1 MLIIFLSCLKLI
13 IETYY
18 DEEKYES
25 LKHTFSNIDYVFNA
39 LFILEMVL
47 KVVAKGFVVDK
58 GSYLRE
64 ISTRLDFFIV
74 IASIVDM
81 SLTKYDLAVLKVLR
95 VLRPL
100 RFLSKY
106 KTMRVVVNSLI
117 HAFGPLLNVGLV
129 LIITWIVFAILG
141 IYLLSGKMWRCTS
154 GEIGVVYDVNAAGCL
169 ANKMTW
175 SRSYYN
181 FDNIVEAMITL
192 FLISTKE
199 GWQFAMFDA
208 MDSGDSFDG
217 GAIYNNHPGYVAYYV
232 IFLLVSTFFL
242 LDLVA
247 GVIFFQYG
255 EELEEQ
261 ISEATHACTHEQTR
275 WIMIQKLIYQASP
288 TFDLFETPKNKFR
301 KICFKIVQSA
311 WFNSLMLLVIVFN
324 MIILCM
330 DYEYAGDKYSDTLDK
345 INYSLTWLFVA
356 EFILKFIAIHMH
368 YFKSGWNIMDFFIVI
383 ISLADFFYS
392 LVANGDA
399 SNANYLRFVKVIRI
413 SRVFRI
419 VKLFKSKMLSGFV
432 KLIKT
437 LIFSLPMVLNVYVL
451 FAMNLFIFSIIG
463 AFTFKDIE
471 GKSIEEFNNNV
482 WSFKKFHLAF
492 FTLFR
497 CSTGEEWQKI
507 MFLYGDIPGYYTYS
521 RLIFVG
527 FALLNE
533 FLVMNLLKLVVVE
546 IFESFYFDPE
556 SPLNIMDDFKKIFDE
571 TWNLFTIPSKGDYIH
586 SSQIARFFTHL
597 K

>member
-1 MLIIFLSCLKLI
+1 MKLI

-18 DEEKYES
+18 DEDQYEY
-25 LKHTFSNIDYVFNA
+25 LRHIFSDIDYYFNA
-39 LFILEMVL
+39 LFITEMAL

-74 IASIVDM
+74 VVSIVDM

-95 VLRPL
+95 ALRPL

-117 HAFGPLLNVGLV
+117 HAFGPLLSVGLV
-129 LIITWIVFAILG
+129 LVVTWIIFAILG
-141 IYLLSGKMWRCTS
+141 IFLLSGKMWRCTS

-208 MDSGDSFDG
+208 MDTGDSHDG
-217 GAIYNNHPGYVAYYV
+217 GAIYNNHSWYVAYYV

-255 EELEEQ
+255 EELEGQ
-261 ISEATHACTHEQTR
+261 ISEATNACNHEQTR
-275 WIMIQKLIYQASP
+275 WIMLQKLIYQASP
-288 TFDLFETPKNKFR
+288 VFDLFETPKNKIRRIFFH
-301 KICFKIVQSA
+301 IAHSG
-311 WFNSLMLLVIVFN
+311 WFSSFMTVIIMIN
-324 MIILCM
+324 MFVLCM
-330 DYEYAGDKYSDTLDK
+330 NSEYGSESWTTTLDK
-345 INYSLTWLFVA
+345 INIALTWVFLS
-356 EFILKFIAIHMH
+356 EFLVKFIAIDWR
-368 YFKSGWNIMDFFIVI
+368 YFLNPWNIMDFLIVAV
-383 ISLADFFYS
+383 SLIDFFYS
-392 LVANGDA
+392 ILNS
-399 SNANYLRFVKVIRI
+399 SNSESVSYLRFVKVIRV

-419 VKLFKSKMLSGFV
+419 VKLFKSRMLSGFV

-451 FAMNLFIFSIIG
+451 FAMNLFIFSIVG

-471 GKSIEEFNNNV
+471 GESIKEFNNSV
-482 WSFKKFHLAF
+482 WGFKNFHKAL

-521 RLIFVG
+521 RLVFVG
-527 FALLNE
+527 FAMINE
-533 FLVMNLLKLVVVE
+533 FIVMNLLKLVVVE
-546 IFESFYFDPE
+546 IFENFYFDPE
-556 SPLNIMDDFKKIFDE
+556 SPLNLMDEFGKVFDE
-571 TWNLFTIPSKGDYIH
+571 AWNLFTTASKGKFISYRDITKL
-586 SSQIARFFTHL
+586 FVHL
-597 K
+597 Q